1 MVNQMIQNEN
11 IGLWRR
17 RMEFIE
23 QNLPRFR
30 QLPFENDNGPDDQ
43 CRLEMFTCLTQH
55 IYANSVVEL
64 VDMGIKIGKR
74 AYK

>member
-1 MVNQMIQNEN
+1 MIKDEN

-23 QNLPRFR
+23 RYLPHFR
-30 QLPFENDNGPDDQ
+30 KLPFQCDNGPADK

-55 IYANSVVEL
+55 IYANSVAEL
-64 VDMGIKIGKR
+64 VDMGIVIAKEKGESLL
-74 AYK
+74 